1 MFVLCQSILL
11 GPSKRLEPEKV
22 AEMQCLEDGRM
33 RRPCFEVDVHRT
45 DRVGLETVR

>member
-22 AEMQCLEDGRM
+22 VKNAVF
-33 RRPCFEVDVHRT
+33 RRWQDATAMF
-45 DRVGLETVR
+45 